1 MLLFAPTFVLCR
13 EAVPQGGAAHE
24 PRHLQLLA
32 ALRASSFAENQLQR
46 WLPGAYLPGSQRV
59 AATLHVIQAC
69 MPQAALHIMAAL
81 RSVCD
86 DGSPSAEPLG
96 LYQPTAVALR
106 THTQARVRA
115 QQTITPQLPL
125 QHLARYLEH
134 HLAYCEGRFGLLLHQ
149 HWQLQ
154 SMHLP
159 DRLAGAAL
167 LLRHAAQGPVASP
180 AQARQLQRQAAA
192 ALAHHAQALH
202 TLPASAL
209 MRWQTVL
216 AECAVVLADSHRQ
229 PHGLDAP
236 ALARALLARWKLPAA
251 TPEPT
256 DAAVAA

>member
-1 MLLFAPTFVLCR
+1 MLLFAPTFVLCTD
-13 EAVPQGGAAHE
+13 AAQQGGAAHG

-69 MPQAALHIMAAL
+69 MPQAALQIMAAV
-81 RSVCD
+81 RNACA
-86 DGSPSAEPLG
+86 DGSVPAEPLD

-192 ALAHHAQALH
+192 ALACHAQALH

-251 TPEPT
+251 AAEPT
-256 DAAVAA
+256 DAAIAA